1 MSSSPGIEQ
10 EVFYTAYQQFKKAA
24 EQWFIPPAN
33 DRLTLATLLSM
44 APARYVSSAWLS
56 DLNVLEAIIAL
67 LLIHDIAPEKLDPVV
82 L

>member
-1 MSSSPGIEQ
+1 VSSSPGIEQ

-44 APARYVSSAWLS
+44 APARYVSSA
-56 DLNVLEAIIAL
+56 
-67 LLIHDIAPEKLDPVV
+67 
-82 L
+82 